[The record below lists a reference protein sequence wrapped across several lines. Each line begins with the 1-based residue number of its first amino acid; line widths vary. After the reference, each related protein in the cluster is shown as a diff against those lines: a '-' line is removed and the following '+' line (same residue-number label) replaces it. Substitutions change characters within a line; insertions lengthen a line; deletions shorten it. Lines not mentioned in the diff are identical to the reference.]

1 MYLLTLIP
9 AFIIVYFLLI
19 WWIRMFFD
27 KRTTPI
33 RYDIGHI
40 AIISMIFISVI
51 ILVLSIPDEEFA
63 NRIQHALGG

>member
-1 MYLLTLIP
+1 MYLLALIP

-19 WWIRMFFD
+19 WWIRIFFD

-40 AIISMIFISVI
+40 AIISIVFISVI
-51 ILVLSIPDEEFA
+51 ILVANIANDEFA